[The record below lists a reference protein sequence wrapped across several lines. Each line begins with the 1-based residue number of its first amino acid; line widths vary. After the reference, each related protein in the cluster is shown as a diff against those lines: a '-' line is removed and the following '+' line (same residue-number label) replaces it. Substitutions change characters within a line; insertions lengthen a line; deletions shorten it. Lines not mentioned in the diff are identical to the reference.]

1 MTDELQSRA
10 FSVKFKRDPTFF
22 ACYPHPRFPVISIT
36 GSGCALNCKHC
47 GRRYLEHMRPCLTP
61 DTLFTTCVEL
71 AANGARG
78 LLISGGYNN
87 EGYVPFEPFL
97 DAIERV
103 KRETGL
109 FISAHTGLVPS
120 WLARELGR
128 AGIDLADFDLI
139 GDDETIKLVLGIDR
153 TVEDYRNSMKALK
166 RSLPHVAPHICI
178 GLHAGG
184 IKGERKALELAAEIN
199 PQSLVML
206 VLVPTP
212 ETDFEHVVGPSPEAV
227 GEIIAEARLK
237 LPETTL
243 ALGCMRPRDSERVE
257 FEFQAL
263 SSGIDRVELPSEQTL
278 EAARR
283 IGLNIRKL
291 DTCCAVPNELVEAA
305 AWSIA

>member
-10 FSVKFKRDPTFF
+10 FSVKFKRDPNFF
-22 ACYPHPRFPVISIT
+22 ACYPRPRFPVISIT

-47 GRRYLEHMRPCLTP
+47 GKRYLEHMRPCLTP
-61 DTLFTTCVEL
+61 DALFTTCVEL

-78 LLISGGYNN
+78 VLISGGYND

-97 DAIERV
+97 DAIGQV

-128 AGIDLADFDLI
+128 EGIDLADFDLI

-166 RSLPHVAPHICI
+166 RSLPYVTPHICV
-178 GLHAGG
+178 GLHAGEVR
-184 IKGERKALELAAEIN
+184 GERRALEVAAEIN
-199 PQSLVML
+199 PPVLVTL

-212 ETDFEHVVGPSPEAV
+212 ETDFEHVAGPSPKAL

-243 ALGCMRPRDSERVE
+243 ALGCMRPRDTRRAE
-257 FEFQAL
+257 FELQAL
-263 SSGIDRVELPSEQTL
+263 RSGVDRVELPSERTL
-278 EAARR
+278 EAAHEMGLKVRR
-283 IGLNIRKL
+283 L
-291 DTCCAVPNELVEAA
+291 DACCAVPNELVEAGP
-305 AWSIA
+305 WSIV

>member
-10 FSVKFKRDPTFF
+10 FSVKFKRDPNLF
-22 ACYPHPRFPVISIT
+22 ACYPHPRFPVLSIT
-36 GSGCALNCKHC
+36 GRGCALNCKHC

-61 DTLFTTCVEL
+61 DILLTTCAEL

-120 WLARELGR
+120 WLARELGG

-166 RSLPHVAPHICI
+166 RSLPYVAPHICF
-178 GLHAGG
+178 GLQAGEV
-184 IKGERKALELAAEIN
+184 KGERRALDLTAEIN
-199 PQSLVML
+199 PPALAML
-206 VLVPTP
+206 ILVPTH
-212 ETDFEHVVGPSPEAV
+212 ETDFEHVAGPSPKAL

-243 ALGCMRPRDSERVE
+243 ALGCMRPRDTRRAE
-257 FEFQAL
+257 FELQAL
-263 SSGIDRVELPSEQTL
+263 RSGVDRVELPSERTL
-278 EAARR
+278 EAAREM
-283 IGLNIRKL
+283 GLKVRRL
-291 DTCCAVPNELVEAA
+291 DACCAVPNELVGVGT
-305 AWSIA
+305 WSIV